1 MRPEIVLY
9 CCVDYLINIHHGA
22 STVTLARLLQ
32 EVNSPGKVLK
42 LREEQLIRL
51 LSDSALSRWVDLNES
66 IGTIQVVLKSSL
78 EAIRWQVLQHHYGC
92 TEEQAKAI
100 ADGGE
105 VPLYEPAT
113 LVERVHALKQARS
126 VAKPASVESA
136 QGSSK
141 SDLLQRMQ
149 LSAALV
155 EAGMRS

>member
-1 MRPEIVLY
+1 M
-9 CCVDYLINIHHGA
+9 
-22 STVTLARLLQ
+22 TLARLLQ
-32 EVNSPGKVLK
+32 EVNSPGRVLK

-51 LSDSALSRWVDLNES
+51 LSDSALSTWVDLNDS

-78 EAIRWQVLQHHYGC
+78 DSIRWQVLQHYYCC
-92 TEEQAKAI
+92 TEEQAQAI

-113 LVERVHALKQARS
+113 LVERVQALKQARS
-126 VAKPASVESA
+126 AAKPASVEKA

-149 LSAALV
+149 LSAALM
-155 EAGMRS
+155 EAGIRS